1 MIWYN
6 RCCILMIH
14 KIISAKQV
22 LFMNKCSLKHGS
34 FLLSFVTPAYI
45 EFKNSKIRVVFFFE
59 IWIFQFR
66 WYHKVCHTVNVKK
79 NFNIKIEDLLGKH
92 FYAPSKKKTQSK
104 KGNNNCWFIQKNLRG
119 DDLVIVCSRGWWWGE
134 PKRAGDAC
142 KQ

>member
-1 MIWYN
+1 
-6 RCCILMIH
+6 MIH

-45 EFKNSKIRVVFFFE
+45 EFKNSKIRVGFFFFE
-59 IWIFQFR
+59 KWIFQFR

-92 FYAPSKKKTQSK
+92 FYAPSEKKKNTK
-104 KGNNNCWFIQKNLRG
+104 QKR
-119 DDLVIVCSRGWWWGE
+119 
-134 PKRAGDAC
+134 
-142 KQ
+142 